1 MNVLL
6 LTVIQGP
13 DRGRR
18 HELPGNVPQLIGR
31 SSEAIPLADP
41 TVSRRHAEL
50 TPDDGAW
57 FIRDLASQNGTFV
70 NGKKISG
77 RHRLQP
83 GDQIRTGATLW
94 LYGRE
99 DSDELAFV
107 ELLSADEI
115 QTSVERRIASNEDS
129 VVMAEPEP
137 AAAAED
143 HLRIIYELTR
153 LTSQALDEQ
162 ELLSNVL
169 NLIFDEFKPERGFII
184 TGVLA
189 SDRQMRPAVAR
200 FHSQPA
206 SPEAAGIKV
215 SRTIVQH
222 VLRTAEGV
230 LSTNAMS
237 DKRFASGESVQG
249 LHIHSAV
256 CSPMTSG
263 KRVFGA
269 IYIDSSMSN
278 FTFTEG
284 QLALLNAIGRHTGL
298 AMANAELYR
307 EKLAAERLA
316 GVGET
321 VASLS
326 HSIRNILQG
335 LRGGADVVEIGL
347 QKEDLKTSRTGWDI
361 LKRNMD
367 RIAGLTQNML
377 AFSRPIM
384 PEVAL
389 TQVVPIV
396 EECAELLAATAA
408 SKQVALLVDAEPEMP
423 PIPADAG
430 LMHQALLN
438 LLTNAVEAAP
448 EKTGHVT
455 VRVAFHPP
463 GARGDNS
470 PAIASVSVIDNGP
483 GLSKERQTR
492 LFTPFNTTKG
502 ARGTGLGLVVTK
514 RIIDMHRGVL
524 RVESD
529 AGAGTTFHVLLPAD
543 QGQAV
548 DPSATTPSTPSS
560 FGFEIDPP
568 F

>member
-83 GDQIRTGATLW
+83 GATLW

-189 SDRQMRPAVAR
+189 
-200 FHSQPA
+200 
-206 SPEAAGIKV
+206 
-215 SRTIVQH
+215 
-222 VLRTAEGV
+222 
-230 LSTNAMS
+230 
-237 DKRFASGESVQG
+237 
-249 LHIHSAV
+249 
-256 CSPMTSG
+256 
-263 KRVFGA
+263 
-269 IYIDSSMSN
+269 
-278 FTFTEG
+278 
-284 QLALLNAIGRHTGL
+284 
-298 AMANAELYR
+298 
-307 EKLAAERLA
+307 
-316 GVGET
+316 
-321 VASLS
+321 
-326 HSIRNILQG
+326 
-335 LRGGADVVEIGL
+335 
-347 QKEDLKTSRTGWDI
+347 
-361 LKRNMD
+361 
-367 RIAGLTQNML
+367 
-377 AFSRPIM
+377 
-384 PEVAL
+384 
-389 TQVVPIV
+389 
-396 EECAELLAATAA
+396 
-408 SKQVALLVDAEPEMP
+408 
-423 PIPADAG
+423 
-430 LMHQALLN
+430 
-438 LLTNAVEAAP
+438 
-448 EKTGHVT
+448 
-455 VRVAFHPP
+455 
-463 GARGDNS
+463 
-470 PAIASVSVIDNGP
+470 ASVVG
-483 GLSKERQTR
+483 
-492 LFTPFNTTKG
+492 
-502 ARGTGLGLVVTK
+502 
-514 RIIDMHRGVL
+514 
-524 RVESD
+524 RVR
-529 AGAGTTFHVLLPAD
+529 
-543 QGQAV
+543 
-548 DPSATTPSTPSS
+548 
-560 FGFEIDPP
+560 
-568 F
+568 